1 MCSTRSSSGIVP
13 GAPETQPSKKGETIT
28 VGLWIAALASLALV
42 VPGVAAE
49 AASQPNLFDKENLVA
64 WCMVPFDAARRGPEE
79 RAGDA

>member
-1 MCSTRSSSGIVP
+1 M
-13 GAPETQPSKKGETIT
+13 
-28 VGLWIAALASLALV
+28 WIAALASLALV